1 MDKRTQERHQF
12 LTKNRWDGWDI
23 ANLAGDA
30 SPRKYYRLS
39 SGPKTAVLMDAPIKS
54 CGSLEPFIRISEYLT
69 DHGFSAP
76 KIIAR
81 DLSRGFLILEDLGDN
96 LFSSLLMNNPE
107 MEMEI
112 YLVALDILI
121 TLREKALPANIPAYT
136 PKIQGEL
143 ATLSLTWYAQ
153 NILED
158 EIPKKDVTYL
168 TTLVSDAIAD
178 LNEKQVFVHR
188 DYHAENLLWLPER
201 TGLKKT
207 GIIDFQDGSSGQ
219 TSYDL
224 VSLVE
229 DARRDISKQLKDKLL
244 KRYAELTGDSL
255 SAVEKGVAISGIQR
269 NLRIIGVFA
278 RLAIRDSKSWYVD
291 YIPRV
296 WNYLM
301 SDLEVAKKGD
311 LTSFVMNTLP
321 KPSPRNLERLRS
333 K

>member
-1 MDKRTQERHQF
+1 MDKRTQERHLF
-12 LTKNRWDGWDI
+12 LTKNGLGEWDI

-39 SGPKTAVLMDAPIKS
+39 SGPKTAVLMDAPINS

-69 DHGFSAP
+69 DHGFTAP

-81 DLSRGFLILEDLGDN
+81 DLSRGFLLLEDLGDN

-121 TLREKALPANIPAYT
+121 ALREKALPANIPAYT

-158 EIPKKDVTYL
+158 EIPKKDVNYL

-201 TGLKKT
+201 TGLKKI

-229 DARRDISKQLKDKLL
+229 DARRDISEQLKDKLL
-244 KRYAELTGDSL
+244 KRYAKLTGDSL

-269 NLRIIGVFA
+269 NLRIIGIFA
-278 RLAIRDSKSWYVD
+278 RLAIRDSKNWYVD

-321 KPSPRNLERLRS
+321 RPSLDNLARLRS
-333 K
+333 R